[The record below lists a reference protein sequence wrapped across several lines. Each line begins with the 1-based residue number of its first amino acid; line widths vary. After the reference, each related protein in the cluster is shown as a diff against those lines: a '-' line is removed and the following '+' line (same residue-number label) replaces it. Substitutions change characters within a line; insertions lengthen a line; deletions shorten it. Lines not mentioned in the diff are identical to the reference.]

1 MIKNTIVQGAIMAEG
16 LQLFNKTQANQLL
29 VQSFIHSE
37 NRKQSDERI
46 ITDVK
51 KILEDVKKKIAV

>member
-1 MIKNTIVQGAIMAEG
+1 MTEN
-16 LQLFNKTQANQLL
+16 LQLFNKTQANQLW

>member
-1 MIKNTIVQGAIMAEG
+1 MVKNRLIRGAAMTEN
-16 LQLFNKTQANQLL
+16 LQLFNKTQANQLW

-51 KILEDVKKKIAV
+51 KILEDVKKKFAV

>member
-1 MIKNTIVQGAIMAEG
+1 MIKNTIVQGAIMTEG
-16 LQLFNKTQANQLL
+16 LQLFNKTQANQLW

-51 KILEDVKKKIAV
+51 KILEDVKKKFAV